1 MAEPR
6 ERQECGACLSAPKNS
21 QTKKNRFRER
31 VCRTKEKEKT
41 CDQTRKSFERNRFPQ
56 EIGQQ

>member
-21 QTKKNRFRER
+21 QTKKTGLERE
-31 VCRTKEKEKT
+31 CRTKEKEKT